1 MGGARRDFF
10 RHPPRRT
17 SKLTP
22 CSAARGD
29 AGTAD
34 VRSRRCR
41 SFASP
46 QVAGGHQAED
56 SSRDLMWY
64 CATSAYIYI
73 YMCVCVSFWRSKQ
86 VGRNSINTPFLYS
99 PWNWKLSPPPEHG
112 PRNVLGTRHHAIRHP
127 FHRTRTLV
135 GSTRPM
141 NEYVG
146 WFVTASI
153 TPVGCDRPSS
163 PWGHPGVRTW

>member
-22 CSAARGD
+22 SSAARGD

-34 VRSRRCR
+34 VRSWRCR
-41 SFASP
+41 SFASL

-64 CATSAYIYI
+64 CATSAYV
-73 YMCVCVSFWRSKQ
+73 CVCVSVFGAASQWA
-86 VGRNSINTPFLYS
+86 GIPLI
-99 PWNWKLSPPPEHG
+99 PPSYTLP
-112 PRNVLGTRHHAIRHP
+112 GT
-127 FHRTRTLV
+127 
-135 GSTRPM
+135 GS
-141 NEYVG
+141 
-146 WFVTASI
+146 
-153 TPVGCDRPSS
+153 
-163 PWGHPGVRTW
+163 